1 MPCVLFPKKHGSSS
15 LDHQPKGSFAMNI
28 RFAALRDADG
38 IYRLLYQVAAV
49 HSNGRPDIFRKGAK
63 KYNDSRLQ
71 EILNNPDTPVFVAVN
86 DDNYLLGYAFCV
98 IEEIKDH
105 PLLMDDKSL
114 YIDDL
119 CVEETMRGQ
128 HIGKALLEYVRAY
141 AVSIGCRRMTLNV
154 WECNPSARAFY
165 DKNGFSVLKT
175 TMEQMLEAE

>member
-1 MPCVLFPKKHGSSS
+1 MH
-15 LDHQPKGSFAMNI
+15 I
-28 RFAALRDADG
+28 RSAALEDADG

-49 HSNGRPDIFRKGAK
+49 HSDGRPDIFRQGAK

-71 EILNNPDTPVFVAVN
+71 EILNNPNTPVFVAVN

-98 IEEIKDH
+98 VDEIKNH

-141 AVSIGCRRMTLNV
+141 AKKIGCRRITLNV

-165 DKNGFSVLKT
+165 DKNGFGILKT
-175 TMEQMLEAE
+175 TMEQMLTEE